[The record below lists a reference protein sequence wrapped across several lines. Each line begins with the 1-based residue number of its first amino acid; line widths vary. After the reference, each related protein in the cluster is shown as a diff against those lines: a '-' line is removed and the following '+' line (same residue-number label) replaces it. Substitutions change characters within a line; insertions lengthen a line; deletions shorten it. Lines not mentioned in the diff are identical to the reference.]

1 MAAGS
6 FSVLSV
12 TRVATA
18 LVWRAI
24 DGLMFES
31 GCLNENTYHAS
42 TVLIPS
48 LLPSSACI
56 KLHRCNGSVRRQHR
70 TLNKIDRRCFGLRHE
85 RNMPPQNLRLD
96 LSALQENHI

>member
-1 MAAGS
+1 MGMED
-6 FSVLSV
+6 FSVGSLEG
-12 TRVATA
+12 VATA

-56 KLHRCNGSVRRQHR
+56 KLRCC
-70 TLNKIDRRCFGLRHE
+70 DRFIC
-85 RNMPPQNLRLD
+85 QNIAR
-96 LSALQENHI
+96 